1 MSASS
6 PHFDV
11 AAYALGVLDD
21 DESEAFELH
30 LDECAQCRAELLES
44 QDLPGMLDDLKFAPL
59 ESDSVSPERTR
70 P

>member
-21 DESEAFELH
+21 DETEAFERH
-30 LDECAQCRAELLES
+30 LDGCAQCRAELLEN
-44 QDLPGMLDDLKFAPL
+44 QELPGLLDALK
-59 ESDSVSPERTR
+59 SDSVSPERTR